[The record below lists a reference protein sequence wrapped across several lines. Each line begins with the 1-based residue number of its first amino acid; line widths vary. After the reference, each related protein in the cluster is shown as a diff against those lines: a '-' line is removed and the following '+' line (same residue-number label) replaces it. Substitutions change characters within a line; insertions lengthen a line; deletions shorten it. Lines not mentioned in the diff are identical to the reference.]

1 VHSRRLTCLIL
12 GLWLGGSLLFA
23 WISSSGMSTAGT
35 AINTLGPKGQQAIG
49 VVGQESARQLSRFV
63 VSEVMREFSY
73 AWGWMQVA
81 LGIILFVAVTFSTN
95 GNKVLMLLAGAML
108 ALTLVL
114 HLSASPNISA
124 LGRVIDFARAHE
136 FERERRALAAFSS
149 AYVLVE
155 FVKVG
160 LGIAIGAILTL
171 TSGMA
176 SKRRRRVVHKLDE
189 IDNANYGR
197 VNR

>member
-73 AWGWMQVA
+73 AW
-81 LGIILFVAVTFSTN
+81 GIILFVAVTFSTN